1 MGRKRKWGV
10 QEVTETVAVA
20 TTSAFS
26 WIDKLRQEMKE
37 WRDRMTKKFPVD
49 DPRYHNVKWIHQVL
63 EHEYD
68 NLRMLSFDHLSRR
81 LKEKEI
87 TFSENRKAAPSRRQ
101 QVLYAVTRLQN
112 VLLMIKK
119 DRQEKPVNFEG
130 LDRATEWILNELPKS
145 IRALDSIDF
154 PRRFEGI

>member
-1 MGRKRKWGV
+1 MGRKKKWGV
-10 QEVTETVAVA
+10 QEVTETVEFAI
-20 TTSAFS
+20 TSAFG

-37 WRDRMTKKFPVD
+37 WRADMTKKFPAD
-49 DPRYHNVKWIHQVL
+49 DSRYHNVKWIHQVL

-68 NLRMLSFDHLSRR
+68 NLPMLSFDHLSLR

-87 TFSENRKAAPSRRQ
+87 TFSENRKKAPSRRQ

-119 DRQEKPVNFEG
+119 DQQEKPVNFEG